1 MALKD
6 LASDLSAYKGQTT
19 PTSIDSQINSG
30 VDFFPNDDASGFTP
44 KTNLESLYNQA
55 REGNIAQ
62 TWPEAAPTNDKT
74 RQAFGQQGEY
84 GVPDNVGRAV
94 PSFLLNT
101 DTLLGVRVQ
110 PQLLSPFLETPIANA
125 VSFFYNEN
133 PFSVTLGTKS
143 DPIRGDERFNKRT
156 YYYSGRQPAGLNG
169 DFPFIPNGHGSDFM
183 VTPLGD
189 TSFSNPSD
197 SLTHNISMIDLTG
210 PTTETYQTSINIEP
224 SIPNAHKIAVVNTD
238 ANKTF
243 DVTTMDDMVYGGY
256 NLPTQKSSAG
266 SATIKIIHNKR
277 RGVYNE
283 MVNTFFEH
291 QPFPLFQAPNVS
303 YTDERYFSENNGKSI
318 HISPGG
324 ELNAGFRYG
333 AYQSEQ
339 FVNFNPGN
347 QLTDVISEA
356 PTTVGLGDRYST
368 YSNYPHINAEVPSN
382 LIVGNETILPKWPD
396 RASTNLLSPAP
407 GGYGVR
413 NYVLSAAAADL
424 GKVQTG
430 FNLIKLAVNN
440 PEKFREVVLLRSKTQ
455 GRFEFSDGIFTN
467 NTFKN
472 VPAGLN
478 ENNKFGTKKYREV
491 ANSGPF
497 EGNDNHPLILRD
509 IGNQWGG
516 NRDGQGFIEGLD
528 EAAGGFVRGAPTL
541 TGLIDRNITDK
552 FRIGKFL
559 LTAPGL
565 SFIGKQFVLQGL
577 NPTLETK
584 VWNPTSILGL
594 VGAGRAYE
602 EISDIVS
609 AALGSAISGNSIA
622 EVFAGLSELATTIA
636 FPIGHPER
644 HFGGGRYEDV
654 VPLGKDLPKFIKD
667 FLPSGMDTV
676 LSPIDF
682 SKKNTGFGSRI
693 AMQSN
698 PEVVKQTTI
707 DFGFGPLSYEVEF
720 GGKDLATSMLLMNPN
735 KYLFPISSAPKSIDK
750 GVPSFTGTTDVLRT
764 DVRKIQNEPGGTFNK
779 STSNSEIEG
788 GNNSELVTRHSTL
801 SYERL
806 RSGFGY
812 TDANENRI
820 LSPQE
825 VDKYI
830 DGSSETLDFLIEK
843 RKYGKDIVKGTGDA
857 GASEVLGDG
866 ILNGMGDRLGEK
878 AGEALG
884 VTKGNTTSA
893 NVDKLNIIP
902 IVDGNGTYGEEK
914 PDVITDNP
922 DFIKFRFR
930 DIINNKFLVF
940 RAILDGIS
948 DTVTPEYN
956 PLEYIGRPD
965 KLYTYKGVD
974 RDISFNFKVYP
985 KTKQELPVL
994 MEKMNYLIGMCYPS
1008 YTDRERMVAPYME
1021 LTLGDMFVDAP
1032 GILTGLTITVEEATT
1047 WEIEEGLQY
1056 PHFISAQCTFKYIGK
1071 YTPVALGKFYDIPW
1085 LSDNRQIN
1093 QDGSQ
1098 GKPVGTFTENPAIK
1112 SKNLAVLNSSN
1123 VPYRRSDVYDY
1134 RWINTITGNS
1144 QEDGRPP
1151 AQQTTTE

>member
-19 PTSIDSQINSG
+19 PTSIDSQIKEG

-44 KTNLESLYNQA
+44 KTNLESLYNQV
-55 REGNIAQ
+55 REGNVGQ

-84 GVPDNVGRAV
+84 DVPDNVGRAV

-110 PQLLSPFLETPIANA
+110 PQLLSPFLETPIADA
-125 VSFFYNEN
+125 VSMFNED
-133 PFSVTLGTKS
+133 PFSLTYGTKS
-143 DPIRGDERFNKRT
+143 NPIRGDKKFNDRT
-156 YYYSGRQPAGLNG
+156 YYHSGRQPAGLNR
-169 DFPFIPNGHGSDFM
+169 DFPF
-183 VTPLGD
+183 
-189 TSFSNPSD
+189 
-197 SLTHNISMIDLTG
+197 
-210 PTTETYQTSINIEP
+210 
-224 SIPNAHKIAVVNTD
+224 IPNAHKIAVVNTD
-238 ANKTF
+238 PNKTF

-266 SATIKIIHNKR
+266 DAVIKIINDKR
-277 RGVYNE
+277 RGVFDHI
-283 MVNTFFEH
+283 VNTFFEN
-291 QPFPLFQAPNVS
+291 QPIPINQQPNTVFNPT
-303 YTDERYFSENNGKSI
+303 YDRYFSENNGKSI
-318 HISPGG
+318 HISPEG
-324 ELNAGFRYG
+324 ELKAGLRYQG
-333 AYQSEQ
+333 LFGGQNNGVSI
-339 FVNFNPGN
+339 
-347 QLTDVISEA
+347 TDTISPIHSTEV
-356 PTTVGLGDRYST
+356 TLGDRYST
-368 YSNYPHINAEVPSN
+368 YDNYLDASLAPSN
-382 LIVGNETILPKWPD
+382 LIIGNETILPKWPD
-396 RASTNLLSPAP
+396 RASTNLLSPSP
-407 GGYGVR
+407 GGYGIR
-413 NYVLSAAAADL
+413 NLVLSNTAADL

-430 FNLIKLAVNN
+430 FELAKLAVSD
-440 PEKFREVVLLRSKTQ
+440 PEKFRKVVTLRSKTA

-472 VPAGLN
+472 VPKGLN
-478 ENNKFGTKKYREV
+478 SNNKFSTSDYRDV

-509 IGNQWGG
+509 IGNNWGIDTYSADNPLG
-516 NRDGQGFIEGLD
+516 DALSGV
-528 EAAGGFVRGAPTL
+528 VRGAPGI
-541 TGLIDRNITDK
+541 TGYISRTFNDKIRLAKWLFTTSEGLGFNI
-552 FRIGKFL
+552 
-559 LTAPGL
+559 
-565 SFIGKQFVLQGL
+565 KQFALQAL
-577 NPTLETK
+577 NPTLESK
-584 VWNPTSILGL
+584 IYNPLSALSI
-594 VGAGRAYE
+594 VGA
-602 EISDIVS
+602 SDLIDAFRDGFS
-609 AALGSAISGNSIA
+609 NPDGLARTLGSSLAS
-622 EVFAGLSELATTIA
+622 VF
-636 FPIGHPER
+636 FQIGHPER
-644 HFGGGRYEDV
+644 HLGGGRYEDV
-654 VPLGKDLPKFIKD
+654 VPLGEN
-667 FLPSGMDTV
+667 LPSFITNLLPPGMDTV

-682 SKKNTGFGSRI
+682 SKENTGFGSRI

-698 PEVVKQTTI
+698 PEVIKPTTV
-707 DFGFGPLSYEVEF
+707 DFGIPDIGFSLEVSF
-720 GGKDLATSMLLMNPN
+720 GGRDLPTSMLLMNPN

-750 GVPSFTGTTDVLRT
+750 GVPSFTGTTDVLRN
-764 DVRKIQNEPGGTFNK
+764 DARNIENKIGGTFNS
-779 STSNSEIEG
+779 STHIDDQSVDIKN
-788 GNNSELVTRHSTL
+788 HFTL
-801 SYERL
+801 PYERL
-806 RSGFGY
+806 NMENSYEGGQDEDSKLTSMKTKLEGFDDTSKYLEGIRNKYHTILKKSGEATGNVATLKGENLIFNEEFG
-812 TDANENRI
+812 
-820 LSPQE
+820 
-825 VDKYI
+825 V
-830 DGSSETLDFLIEK
+830 
-843 RKYGKDIVKGTGDA
+843 VKGGI
-857 GASEVLGDG
+857 ASQ
-866 ILNGMGDRLGEK
+866 
-878 AGEALG
+878 
-884 VTKGNTTSA
+884 
-893 NVDKLNIIP
+893 NVDRVNIIP

-914 PDVITDNP
+914 PNIITDNP

-1032 GILTGLTITVEEATT
+1032 GILQGLTITVEDATT

-1098 GKPVGTFTENPAIK
+1098 GKPVGTYTENPAIK

-1123 VPYRRSDVYDY
+1123 IPYRRSDVYDY

-1144 QEDGRPP
+1144 LEDGRPP
-1151 AQQTTTE
+1151 SQQTTTE

>member
-1 MALKD
+1 VALKD

-19 PTSIDSQINSG
+19 PTSIDSQIKEG

-44 KTNLESLYNQA
+44 KTNLESLYNQV
-55 REGNIAQ
+55 REGNVAQ

-84 GVPDNVGRAV
+84 DVPDDVGRAV

-101 DTLLGVRVQ
+101 DNLLGVRVQ
-110 PQLLSPFLETPIANA
+110 PQLLSPFLETPIADA
-125 VSFFYNEN
+125 VSVFNED
-133 PFSVTLGTKS
+133 PFSVTYGTKS
-143 DPIRGDERFNKRT
+143 NPIRGDKRFNNRT
-156 YYYSGRQPAGLNG
+156 YYHSGRQPAGLNR
-169 DFPFIPNGHGSDFM
+169 DFPF
-183 VTPLGD
+183 
-189 TSFSNPSD
+189 
-197 SLTHNISMIDLTG
+197 
-210 PTTETYQTSINIEP
+210 
-224 SIPNAHKIAVVNTD
+224 IPNAHKIAVVNTD
-238 ANKTF
+238 PNKTF
-243 DVTTMDDMVYGGY
+243 DETTMDDMVYGGY
-256 NLPTQKSSAG
+256 NLPTQRSSAG
-266 SATIKIIHNKR
+266 DATIPIINDKR
-277 RGVYNE
+277 RGVFDH

-291 QPFPLFQAPNVS
+291 QPFPVNQNATVS
-303 YTDERYFSENNGKSI
+303 LNQTHSRFFSENNGKSI
-318 HISPGG
+318 HISPEG
-324 ELNAGFRYG
+324 ELKAGLRYKGSFGGQNNGIAITDTISPIHSTEAFEG
-333 AYQSEQ
+333 A
-339 FVNFNPGN
+339 
-347 QLTDVISEA
+347 LTLV
-356 PTTVGLGDRYST
+356 TTGDRYST
-368 YSNYPHINAEVPSN
+368 YSNYPNPSLTSSN

-396 RASTNLLSPAP
+396 RASTNLLSPSP
-407 GGYGVR
+407 GGYGIS
-413 NYVLSAAAADL
+413 NLVLSNTAADL

-430 FNLIKLAVNN
+430 FDLIKLAVRN
-440 PEKFREVVLLRSKTQ
+440 PEKFRKVVTLRSKTA

-472 VPAGLN
+472 VPKGLN
-478 ENNKFGTKKYREV
+478 SNNKFSTSDYRDV

-509 IGNQWGG
+509 IGNNWGIDTYSAENPLG
-516 NRDGQGFIEGLD
+516 DALSGV
-528 EAAGGFVRGAPTL
+528 VRGAPGI
-541 TGLIDRNITDK
+541 TGYISRTFNDKIRLAKWLFTTSEGLGFNI
-552 FRIGKFL
+552 
-559 LTAPGL
+559 
-565 SFIGKQFVLQGL
+565 KQFALQAL
-577 NPTLETK
+577 NPTLESK
-584 VWNPTSILGL
+584 IYNPLSALSI
-594 VGAGRAYE
+594 VGA
-602 EISDIVS
+602 SDLIDAFRDGFS
-609 AALGSAISGNSIA
+609 NPDGLARTLGSSLAS
-622 EVFAGLSELATTIA
+622 VF
-636 FPIGHPER
+636 FQIGHPER
-644 HFGGGRYEDV
+644 HLGGGRYEDV
-654 VPLGKDLPKFIKD
+654 VPLGEN
-667 FLPSGMDTV
+667 LPSFITNLLPPGMDTV

-682 SKKNTGFGSRI
+682 SKENTGFGSRI

-698 PEVVKQTTI
+698 PEVIQPTTV
-707 DFGFGPLSYEVEF
+707 DFGIPDIGFSLEVSF
-720 GGKDLATSMLLMNPN
+720 GGRDLPTSMLLMNPN

-750 GVPSFTGTTDVLRT
+750 GVPSFIGTTDVLRN
-764 DVRKIQNEPGGTFNK
+764 DARNIENKIGGTFNK
-779 STSNSEIEG
+779 ATSDSSIEG

-820 LSPQE
+820 LSPNE

-830 DGSSETLDFLIEK
+830 DGSNETLDFLIEK
-843 RKYGKDIVKGTGDA
+843 RKYGKDIVRGIGDA
-857 GASEVLGDG
+857 GAAEVLGDG

-914 PDVITDNP
+914 PNIITDNP

-1032 GILTGLTITVEEATT
+1032 GILQGLTITVEDATT

-1098 GKPVGTFTENPAIK
+1098 GKPVGTYTENPAIK

-1123 VPYRRSDVYDY
+1123 IPYRRSDVYDY

-1144 QEDGRPP
+1144 LEDGRPP
-1151 AQQTTTE
+1151 SQQTTTE